1 VVPSAQQYTANRE
14 RERTLHSTSASR
26 VQLDP
31 SFYTYRHG
39 YHVLPI
45 AELRQR
51 IRRELFRSI
60 ADLQTAI
67 NRYLKEHNDDPKP
80 FVWTKPADVILAK
93 LDRLPVLF
101 V

>member
-1 VVPSAQQYTANRE
+1 MSESGRFIPLQHQEFN
-14 RERTLHSTSASR
+14 LI
-26 VQLDP
+26 
-31 SFYTYRHG
+31 RHFTHTTTG
-39 YHVLPI
+39 YYVLPI

-80 FVWTKPADVILAK
+80 FIWTKPVDVILAK
-93 LDRLPVLF
+93 LDRLPVPS